1 MLNSSAHAL
10 PTRSSRFDQ
19 DGNFRSG
26 ANRKRT
32 LARVIDLE
40 HHRVL
45 RNARLGALEEED
57 TCIECGASLGSCHC
71 CTDCGHFDCE
81 CSSFMDGDLDRDF
94 DDDHHRIAAQE
105 EDGFDPYPD
114 YYPDHDD
121 HYGLGCSSMRTPRPS
136 EFIELDVGAGFVQ
149 LLVKPAADFETY
161 AEMAAFLC
169 NNGDDLAQAV
179 GNENTLRELVLSDFY
194 WVEHEHDRRRQR
206 QEELFLES
214 ASFADPFEEPVTE
227 GDAFDFCEAMLA
239 DQELDTYPHRQ
250 RRPRSWRPMPGGGWK
265 RFNNR
270 FGGDCG
276 HGGQCDSP
284 SLHRPS
290 AHELLTEAFL
300 TYEDH
305 GRKPKTKPSQPK
317 AEVVADSATDTTAT
331 TGANDNGGSKK
342 QGSSK
347 KQSRHEPKEVKVV
360 VLSRRDKFS
369 PVHAQVSLI
378 VVSASCGGRR
388 RRRH

>member
-10 PTRSSRFDQ
+10 PTRSSRFDH

-57 TCIECGASLGSCHC
+57 TCLECGASLGSCHC
-71 CTDCGHFDCE
+71 CTDCGHFECE
-81 CSSFMDGDLDRDF
+81 CSSFMDGDLDHDF
-94 DDDHHRIAAQE
+94 DDDHHRIAAHE

-121 HYGLGCSSMRTPRPS
+121 YYGLGWSSMRTPRPS
-136 EFIELDVGAGFVQ
+136 EFIELDVGTGFVQ

-161 AEMAAFLC
+161 AEMAAFLSA
-169 NNGDDLAQAV
+169 NGDDLSQAV
-179 GNENTLRELVLSDFY
+179 DSEGELRELLLSDYY
-194 WVEHEHDRRRQR
+194 WAEHEYDRRRQR
-206 QEELFLES
+206 HEDLLLES
-214 ASFADPFEEPVTE
+214 ASFADPFEPVTE

-270 FGGDCG
+270 FGGDCNR
-276 HGGQCDSP
+276 GGERDLP

-290 AHELLTEAFL
+290 AYELLTEAFL
-300 TYEDH
+300 AYEDH
-305 GRKPKTKPSQPK
+305 ARKPKAKSSKPK
-317 AEVVADSATDTTAT
+317 AEVVTDSATEAF
-331 TGANDNGGSKK
+331 GANDNGGTKE
-342 QGSSK
+342 
-347 KQSRHEPKEVKVV
+347 QSRRAPKEVKVV
-360 VLSRRDKFS
+360 VLSRRSQFS

-388 RRRH
+388 RRRHH